1 MGTDGNDGTIVPL
14 QLTCRFAWHT
24 ILRCVIYFSSKSHQK
39 PQQQLALTV
48 GQHHA
53 SNAVEEEVL
62 AFTHLKCCKQL
73 DNVFMVAGAVQADLP
88 VNLVLVQLAD
98 AAHQVALEHHHLT
111 AALAHGLVHCSTPST
126 PTKVWQSFATQG
138 DWTT

>member
-1 MGTDGNDGTIVPL
+1 MGSDGKDGTIVPL
-14 QLTCRFAWHT
+14 QLTCQFAWHT
-24 ILRCVIYFSSKSHQK
+24 ILRCVIYLSSKS
-39 PQQQLALTV
+39 

-62 AFTHLKCCKQL
+62 SFTHLKCCKQL

-126 PTKVWQSFATQG
+126 PTEVWQSFVTQG
-138 DWTT
+138 D